1 MNVFFPGWQQT
12 ETQNFRHSAGT
23 YETRIYGWRGPRA
36 PESAQWSASAFTGTQ
51 LIINFPIEKYI
62 FWHHDFT
69 KQSKQ
74 SPVDEL
80 LRKSEVIMMS
90 SDKPKAEIYK
100 AMADTLAR
108 AWQDINDVMERRKSI
123 LEQNVLFKL

>member
-1 MNVFFPGWQQT
+1 MKRFSAYGYATNNQFIKIQT
-12 ETQNFRHSAGT
+12 
-23 YETRIYGWRGPRA
+23 
-36 PESAQWSASAFTGTQ
+36 
-51 LIINFPIEKYI
+51 YI
-62 FWHHDFT
+62 LTLYTFT

-80 LRKSEVIMMS
+80 IRKSEVIMMS
-90 SDKPKAEIYK
+90 SEKPKAEIYK

-123 LEQNVLFKL
+123 LEQNVLFKM